1 MRRLLHLSTG
11 LVLVGVSNLAGAEQI
26 TAEPDIAADLESVP
40 AAMQQPEEFTA
51 DPDFTSRRGSVF
63 AFMPPGDEFT
73 IEPNLAGHQG
83 RRPATVGALSEGDL
97 DRVGH
102 QDTQAAADHYDPD
115 VPRSYTF
122 NWSDFPLKL
131 RLGQTLTYN
140 DNVLGLAHGQPTPF
154 KFSRGDLYSLTSF
167 GASSKLYFDA
177 QQFFFDGNYG
187 LLRYKKDTS
196 LNNSQ
201 YSFDGGVNWNL
212 TSRCS
217 GRLVAAANKYQT
229 PIEEQV
235 GAGVNTVRTESANE
249 TAKCRLTANVSAI
262 LDSGWSS
269 TRNSQVVSSA
279 NNNTAAFVRGGLEY
293 AATHVDTFQVLATFT
308 DRRFTERS
316 GPVTATAGLANQ
328 VDQADYLIR
337 YERLFSAKLTFD
349 GSVGLSEI
357 TPSSSVS
364 AVPTSARTVP
374 VYSASLLWNA
384 TPKLSFGLAAAR
396 SVGSPTS
403 VIANAEILDS
413 RSLTVDYLF
422 SPKLSFQA
430 GLAQS
435 NSNASSVGGVN
446 TRIGVIN
453 QLTVQNNQRSI
464 STFVKAFYRMTPFLS
479 VTASYRYADRK
490 SGASDTTANIFLIG
504 LNYSP
509 Y

>member
-1 MRRLLHLSTG
+1 M
-11 LVLVGVSNLAGAEQI
+11 GVSNLVGAEEF
-26 TAEPDIAADLESVP
+26 TVEPDFAAHQGSTL
-40 AAMQQPEEFTA
+40 AAMPQSEEFTA
-51 DPDFTSRRGSVF
+51 DPDFTSHRGSAL
-63 AFMPPGDEFT
+63 AFMPLGDEFT
-73 IEPNLAGHQG
+73 VDPNIATHQG
-83 RRPATVGALSEGDL
+83 ARPPALAELSDGIDPAPTSRRENQGVVPGTG
-97 DRVGH
+97 
-102 QDTQAAADHYDPD
+102 PD

-154 KFSRGDLYSLTSF
+154 NISRGDLYSLTTF
-167 GASSKLYFDA
+167 GASTKLYFGA

-187 LLRYKKDTS
+187 LQRYRKDTS
-196 LNNSQ
+196 LNTSQ
-201 YSFDGGVNWNL
+201 YSLDGGVNWNL

-217 GRLVAAANKYQT
+217 GRLVAAANKYQS

-235 GAGVNTVRTESANE
+235 GAGVNTVRSESANE
-249 TAKCRLTANVSAI
+249 TAKCRLTANISAI

-269 TRNSQVVSSA
+269 TRNSQTTSSA

-293 AATHVDTFQVLATFT
+293 AATGVDTFQALATFT
-308 DRRFTERS
+308 DRKFSGRS
-316 GPVTATAGLANQ
+316 GLGTSIAGLANQ
-328 VDQADYLIR
+328 VDQTDYLIR
-337 YERLFSAKLTFD
+337 YQRLFSEKLIFD
-349 GSVGLSEI
+349 GSVGLSEL

-364 AVPTSARTVP
+364 TVSTSTQSVP

-384 TPKLSFGLAAAR
+384 TPKLSFGLAMGR

-403 VIANAEILDS
+403 VIANAEISDS
-413 RSLTVDYLF
+413 RSLTVSYLF

-435 NSNASSVGGVN
+435 DSNASSGGGVN
-446 TRIGVIN
+446 ASVGGIN
-453 QLTVQNNQRSI
+453 RLTVQNTQRSI
-464 STFVKAFYRMTPFLS
+464 STFVRASYRMTPFLS